1 MEIVYN
7 FEMSFTEDILVIL
20 SSYHSG
26 YKLMRRRMRGYTGP
40 ASFKDKF
47 TYENLNDQT
56 LRTTLYR
63 LKKKGLIENNNKVW
77 NITQKGKEYL
87 KNQLSEKLP
96 KLKLIR
102 AEGKPSQ
109 KKNMII
115 IFDIPETERR
125 KRDWLREALGVLS
138 FSRLQKSVWI
148 GPAPLPKDFLDSLN
162 KIKII
167 SYLRF
172 FKATEEDVV

>member
-1 MEIVYN
+1 
-7 FEMSFTEDILVIL
+7 
-20 SSYHSG
+20 
-26 YKLMRRRMRGYTGP
+26 MRRRIRGYTGP

-56 LRTTLYR
+56 LRTTLHR
-63 LKKKGLIENNNKVW
+63 LKKKGLIESNNKVW

-87 KNQLSEKLP
+87 KNQLSKKLP

-115 IFDIPETERR
+115 IFDIPEAERR
-125 KRDWLREALGVLS
+125 KRDWLRETLGILG
-138 FSRLQKSVWI
+138 FSQLQKSVWI
-148 GPAPLPKDFLDSLN
+148 GPAPLPKDFLNSLN

-167 SYLRF
+167 SCLKF

>member
-1 MEIVYN
+1 MGIVYN
-7 FEMSFTEDILVIL
+7 FDMSFTEDLLFIL
-20 SSYHSG
+20 SNYHGG

-47 TYENLNDQT
+47 TYENFNDQT

-63 LKKKGLIENNNKVW
+63 LKKKGLAENNNKVW
-77 NITQKGKEYL
+77 SITQKGKEYL
-87 KNQLSEKLP
+87 KNQFSEKLP

-102 AEGKPSQ
+102 AKGKVSQ

-125 KRDWLREALGVLS
+125 KRDWLREALGVLN
-138 FSRLQKSVWI
+138 FSQLQKSVWI
-148 GPAPLPKDFLDSLN
+148 GPAPLPKDFLDSLD